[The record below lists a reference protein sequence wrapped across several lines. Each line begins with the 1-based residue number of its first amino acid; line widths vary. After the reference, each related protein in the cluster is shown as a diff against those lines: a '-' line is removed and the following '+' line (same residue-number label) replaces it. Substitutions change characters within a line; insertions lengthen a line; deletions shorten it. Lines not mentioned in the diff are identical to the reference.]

1 MATRRFGIALSAAVM
16 AVLFAVDTLG
26 QSQQATP
33 DVANQMLIELKG
45 LRADINRFTA
55 IGARTQ
61 VMSVRLQLQEQRLA
75 RVSAELSSIRTQR
88 ETFETGLE
96 ANSKAIEETEN
107 AIRASKNAAEA
118 AVHERLLA
126 DLKGQSPVMETQVQ
140 LFRGREEEATR
151 QLAYEQGAWN
161 DLSNRLDELERQ
173 LTVR

>member
-1 MATRRFGIALSAAVM
+1 MATRRFGIALSAALM
-16 AVLFAVDTLG
+16 AAWFAVDSFG
-26 QSQQATP
+26 QSQQAAP
-33 DVANQMLIELKG
+33 DVANQMLTELKG

-88 ETFETGLE
+88 ETFEASLE
-96 ANSKAIEETEN
+96 ANARAVAETESR
-107 AIRASKNAAEA
+107 IRDSRDATEIAALQ
-118 AVHERLLA
+118 RLLP
-126 DLKGQSPVMETQVQ
+126 DLKGQSADMETQIQ
-140 LFRGREEEATR
+140 LVRAREEEAKTE
-151 QLAYEQGAWN
+151 LAYVQGGWN

>member
-1 MATRRFGIALSAAVM
+1 MATRRFGIALSAALI
-16 AVLFAVDTLG
+16 AGLFAVDTVG

-33 DVANQMLIELKG
+33 DVASQMLSELKG

-61 VMSVRLQLQEQRLA
+61 VMAVRLQLQEQRLA

-88 ETFETGLE
+88 ETFEASLE
-96 ANSKAIEETEN
+96 ANSKSVAETESR
-107 AIRASKNAAEA
+107 IRDSRDAGEIAALQ
-118 AVHERLLA
+118 RLLPELKSQSA
-126 DLKGQSPVMETQVQ
+126 DMEMQIQ
-140 LFRGREEEATR
+140 MIRGREDEAAR

-161 DLSNRLDELERQ
+161 DLSSRLDDLERQ